1 MVKSKGGINFM
12 LKLIGRLAIEIICG
26 NLVSISRS
34 NENLGNNRTLA
45 HYDFSVKVK
54 TPTFK

>member
-1 MVKSKGGINFM
+1 M
-12 LKLIGRLAIEIICG
+12 LKLMGRLAIEIICG